1 MEISCFASLKSNP
14 LPQQL
19 EAGTSHATARNS
31 NETYLKQLL
40 PPEGKPFDRK
50 SHNRIYEI
58 QCEEGNPK
66 ELYCLIAAQSN
77 LLPHEQQM
85 KQQEGR

>member
-19 EAGTSHATARNS
+19 KAGTSHATACNS
-31 NETYLKQLL
+31 NETYLKQFL

-50 SHNRIYEI
+50 SHNIIYEI
-58 QCEEGNPK
+58 QREAGNPK
-66 ELYCLIAAQSN
+66 ELHGGNL